1 MTSGKIVTTISCRP
15 NITFMSFI
23 FDCRWNF
30 SVGEHEISLVKS
42 QLNPGSQHRI
52 TTAPVPDNSMPV
64 MDDDDAYVTDCSDE
78 HTGTYFDVLLLKTQI
93 SFRRKK
99 FLHNKL

>member
-1 MTSGKIVTTISCRP
+1 MLFV
-15 NITFMSFI
+15 

-42 QLNPGSQHRI
+42 QLNPGSRYRI

-64 MDDDDAYVTDCSDE
+64 VDDDDDAFVTDCSDE
-78 HTGTYFDVLLLKTQI
+78 HIGTYFDFLLLKRQI
-93 SFRRKK
+93 SFRRS
-99 FLHNKL
+99 LQNKL